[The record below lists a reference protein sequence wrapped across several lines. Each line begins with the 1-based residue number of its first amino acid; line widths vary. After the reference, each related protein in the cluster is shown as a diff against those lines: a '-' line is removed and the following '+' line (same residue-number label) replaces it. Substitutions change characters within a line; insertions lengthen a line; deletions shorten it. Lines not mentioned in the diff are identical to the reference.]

1 MIKLV
6 REYQLEL
13 SSERFTP
20 EDGKVYFVS
29 TEINPAADRFVE
41 DNLEELQ
48 EIFAAEGLEFVF
60 VRGQI
65 GQDANGRNVPPTVL
79 SKGQAAYHIHL
90 EKDGLEECILNELKE
105 VARVYSKR
113 EPIRFRI
120 AHDDPETEGLLSEME
135 RIARAL
141 KMKGVEPAV
150 IDEVLAEVNRP
161 GSLIVDQRGNLIIQ
175 DCGGAL
181 IKLNPREKALYL
193 FLLKNPMGVSP
204 DRLPD
209 CKKDLLSIYRHFTI
223 FDDEGAIENSID
235 SLLEDRG
242 VLYTNISRANSK
254 IKEILGATAG
264 RPYQIRFSYRLGV
277 YLIDVASKTVNWQ
290 KSF

>member
-13 SSERFTP
+13 SSERFAP

-29 TEINPAADRFVE
+29 TEANPAADRFVE

-48 EIFAAEGLEFVF
+48 EIFADEGLEFVF

-65 GQDANGRNVPPTVL
+65 GPDANGRDVPPTVL
-79 SKGQAAYHIHL
+79 SKGQAAYHINL
-90 EKDGLEECILNELKE
+90 EKDGLEECILNELRD

-113 EPIRFRI
+113 ESIRFRI

-141 KMKGVEPAV
+141 KMKGVEPAI

-161 GSLIVDQRGNLIIQ
+161 GDLIVDQRGTLIIP
-175 DCGGAL
+175 DCGNAE

-223 FDDEGAIENSID
+223 FDDDGAIENSID
-235 SLLEDRG
+235 SLLEDKG
-242 VLYTNISRANSK
+242 VLYTNVSRANNK
-254 IKEILGATAG
+254 IKAKLGENAG
-264 RPYQIRFSYRLGV
+264 KPYQIRFSYRLGV
-277 YLIDVASKTVNWQ
+277 YLIDAASKSVSWE
-290 KSF
+290 KHF

>member
-29 TEINPAADRFVE
+29 TEVNPAADRFVE

-48 EIFAAEGLEFVF
+48 EIFASEDLEFIF

-65 GQDANGRNVPPTVL
+65 GQDMNGKDVPPTVL
-79 SKGQAAYHIHL
+79 SKGFSSYHINL
-90 EKDGLEECILNELKE
+90 EKDGLEQSILNELKD

-120 AHDDPETEGLLSEME
+120 AHDDPETEGLLNEME

-150 IDEVLAEVNRP
+150 IDEVLAEVNKP
-161 GSLIVDQRGNLIIQ
+161 GGLIVDQRGDLIIP

-193 FLLKNPMGVSP
+193 FLLKNPKGVSP
-204 DRLPD
+204 DRLPE
-209 CKKDLLSIYRHFTI
+209 CRQELLDIYRHFTI
-223 FDDEGAIENSID
+223 FDDEDAIANSID

-242 VLYTNISRANSK
+242 VLYTNVSRANNR
-254 IKEILGATAG
+254 IKAKLGKSAG
-264 RPYQIRFSYRLGV
+264 KPYMMRFSYQLGV
-277 YLIDVASKTVNWQ
+277 YFIDAAL
-290 KSF
+290 KSVKWAINF

>member
-29 TEINPAADRFVE
+29 TEVNPAAERFVE

-65 GQDANGRNVPPTVL
+65 GQDANGRDVPPTVL
-79 SKGQAAYHIHL
+79 SKGQAAYHINL
-90 EKDGLEECILNELKE
+90 EKEGLEECILNELKE

-113 EPIRFRI
+113 EPIRFRMVY
-120 AHDDPETEGLLSEME
+120 DDPETEGLLSEME

-150 IDEVLAEVNRP
+150 IDEVLAEVNKP
-161 GSLIVDQRGNLIIQ
+161 GSLIVDQRVNLVIP

-254 IKEILGATAG
+254 IKEKLGESAG
-264 RPYQIRFSYRLGV
+264 KPYQIRFSYRLGV
-277 YLIDVASKTVNWQ
+277 YLIDAASKTVNWQ
-290 KSF
+290 KQF